1 MKSPNRQGLFRMN
14 VGYLL
19 TNAANRYPDRTAIV
33 FEGRRFSYRE
43 FNERVNS
50 LAKAFVE
57 LGVRKGDKVAA
68 MLFNSNEIV
77 EVYFAAAKMGGVFVP
92 INFRFKEREASYI
105 LDHSDAVIFIYGE
118 EFAEMVASLRS
129 ELSKVKQYVC
139 VGSAVGETLEYE
151 GLIAGFPPKEPEGE
165 VTENDECQLMYTS
178 GTTGRPKGALITH
191 GNVLWNL
198 VNTMIAREDIPGD
211 ISLVVGPLYH
221 TAALNNHFTI
231 RVALAGT
238 SVIMR
243 RFDPRE
249 MMETIERERIN
260 VVSGSPAAFNF
271 LLQLPNLE
279 GYDTLSVTKCTAG
292 SAILPVETKNRLL
305 EVFPNCGGVYDVYGC
320 TETSP
325 CITILSARDS
335 LRKHACVGKPLLFLE
350 AKVVDED
357 GNEVPVGEV
366 GEVVCRGPTVMKGYY
381 KDEEGTKEALKGG
394 WLHTGDL
401 ARVDEEGFFYIVDRK
416 KDMVI
421 SGGENIYPREIEE
434 VLYTHPK
441 VAEAAV
447 IGVPDDVWGE
457 SVKALVVLKEAET
470 MTEKEVIAFCE
481 AHLASYKRPRSVDFV
496 EVLPRNPSGKV
507 LKTELRARY
516 GGAERN

>member
-1 MKSPNRQGLFRMN
+1 MN

-50 LAKAFVE
+50 LVKAFAE

-68 MLFNSNEIV
+68 MLYNSNQIV
-77 EVYFAAAKMGGVFVP
+77 EAYFAAAKMGAVFVP

-105 LDHSDAVIFIYGE
+105 LDHSDAVIFVYGE
-118 EFAEMVASLRS
+118 EFEEMVASLRS
-129 ELSKVKQYVC
+129 KLSKVKQYVC
-139 VGSAVGETLEYE
+139 VGEAAGGALDYE
-151 GLIAGFPPKEPEGE
+151 ELMARFPPKEPEE
-165 VTENDECQLMYTS
+165 KITEDDECQLMYTS

-198 VNTMIAREDIPGD
+198 VNTMVAREDVPGD
-211 ISLVVGPLYH
+211 TSLVVGPLYH

-238 SVIMR
+238 SMIMR

-249 MMETIERERIN
+249 MMEIIERERIN
-260 VVSGSPAAFNF
+260 VVSGSPAVFNF

-279 GYDTLSVTKCTAG
+279 EYDTLSVTKCTAG

-305 EVFPNCGGVYDVYGC
+305 KLFPNCGGVYDVYGC

-325 CITILSARDS
+325 SITILSARDS

-357 GNEVPVGEV
+357 ANEVPVGEI
-366 GEVVCRGPTVMKGYY
+366 GEVICRGPIVMKGYY
-381 KDEEGTKEALKGG
+381 KDEEGTKEALRGG

-441 VAEAAV
+441 IAEAAV

-457 SVKALVVLKEAET
+457 SVKAVVVLKESET
-470 MTEKEVIAFCE
+470 LTEKEVIEFCE
-481 AHLASYKRPRSVDFV
+481 AHLASYKKPRSVDFV
-496 EVLPRNPSGKV
+496 QVLPRNPSGKV
-507 LKTELRARY
+507 LKTELRAQYRET
-516 GGAERN
+516 ERN

>member
-1 MKSPNRQGLFRMN
+1 MN

-33 FEGRRFSYRE
+33 FEGRRFSYGE

-50 LAKAFVE
+50 LANAFVE
-57 LGVRKGDKVAA
+57 LGVKKGDKVAA
-68 MLFNSNEIV
+68 MLYNSNQIV
-77 EVYFAAAKMGGVFVP
+77 EVYLAAAKIGGVFVP
-92 INFRFKEREASYI
+92 VNFRFKEKEAYYI
-105 LDHSDAVIFIYGE
+105 LDHSDAVIFVYGQ
-118 EFAEMVASLRS
+118 EFEEMVASLRS
-129 ELSKVKQYVC
+129 ELSKVKRYVC
-139 VGSAVGETLEYE
+139 VGEAPGGALDYE
-151 GLIAGFPPKEPEGE
+151 ELMARFPPKEPEKE
-165 VTENDECQLMYTS
+165 ITEGDECQLMYTS
-178 GTTGRPKGALITH
+178 GTTGKPKGALITH

-211 ISLVVGPLYH
+211 TSLVVGPLYH
-221 TAALNNHFTI
+221 VAALNNHFTI

-249 MMETIERERIN
+249 IMEVIERERIN
-260 VVSGSPAAFNF
+260 VVSGSPSVFNF

-279 GYDTLSVTKCTAG
+279 GYDTLSVTKCTVG
-292 SAILPVETKNRLL
+292 SAILPVDTKNRLL
-305 EVFPNCGGVYDVYGC
+305 KVFPNCGGVYDVYGC

-325 CITILSARDS
+325 SITILSARDS
-335 LRKHACVGKPLLFLE
+335 LRKHACVGEPVIFLE

-366 GEVVCRGPTVMKGYY
+366 GEVVCRGPIVMKGYY
-381 KDEEGTKEALKGG
+381 KDEEGNKEALKGG

-401 ARVDEEGFFYIVDRK
+401 AKVDEEGYFYIVDRK

-434 VLYTHPK
+434 ILYTHPK
-441 VAEAAV
+441 IAEAAV

-457 SVKALVVLKEAET
+457 SVKAVVVLKEAET
-470 MTEKEVIAFCE
+470 LTEKEVIEFCQG
-481 AHLASYKRPRSVDFV
+481 HLASYKKPRSVDFV

-507 LKTELRARY
+507 LKTELRAWCRESE
-516 GGAERN
+516 GK

>member
-1 MKSPNRQGLFRMN
+1 MN

-19 TNAANRYPDRTAIV
+19 TNAANRYPNRTAIV
-33 FEGRRFSYRE
+33 FEGRRFSYKE

-50 LAKAFVE
+50 LAHGFLE
-57 LGVRKGDKVAA
+57 LGVKKGDRVAA
-68 MLFNSNEIV
+68 MLYNSNQIV

-92 INFRFKEREASYI
+92 INFRFKEKEAFSI
-105 LDHSDAVIFIYGE
+105 LDHSDAVIFVYEE
-118 EFAEMVASLRS
+118 EFEEMVVSLRS
-129 ELSKVKQYVC
+129 RLPGVKEC
-139 VGSAVGETLEYE
+139 VSVGRCAVGDVVDYE
-151 GLIAGFPPKEPEGE
+151 ALIARFPPKEPEGE
-165 VTENDECQLMYTS
+165 VTEDDECQLMYTS
-178 GTTGRPKGALITH
+178 GTTGKPKGALITH

-211 ISLVVGPLYH
+211 TSLVVGPLYH
-221 TAALNNHFTI
+221 TAAINNHFTI

-249 MMETIERERIN
+249 MMELIEKERIN
-260 VVSGSPAAFNF
+260 VISGSPSAYNL
-271 LLQLPNLE
+271 LLQLPDLE
-279 GYDTLSVTKCTAG
+279 QYDTRSVTKCTAG
-292 SAILPVETKNRLL
+292 AAILPVETKNRLL
-305 EVFPNCGGVYDVYGC
+305 KVFPNCGGVYDVYGC
-320 TETSP
+320 TEASP

-335 LRKHACVGKPLLFLE
+335 LRKHACVGKPLIFLE
-350 AKVVDED
+350 AKVVDEN

-366 GEVVCRGPTVMKGYY
+366 GEVVCRGPIVMKGYY

-401 ARVDEEGFFYIVDRK
+401 AKVDEEGFFYIVDRK

-421 SGGENIYPREIEE
+421 SGAENIYPREIEE

-457 SVKALVVLKEAET
+457 SVKAVVVLKEGQT
-470 MTEKEVIAFCE
+470 MTEKEVIEFCKR
-481 AHLASYKRPRSVDFV
+481 HLASYKKPKSVDFV
-496 EVLPRNPSGKV
+496 ETLPRNPTGKV

-516 GGAERN
+516 RMAHEEAEGK